1 MNFDDYEQLPTPSV
15 TTNMIAGA
23 AAGVLE
29 HCVMYPMDS
38 IKVNFKRVVCIQFI
52 TRLSF
57 HVISSSVA
65 LRDHEWIVNSSISS
79 MLLCKYS
86 LFVNL
91 NERAKAKNARKSSAV
106 TTYWANL
113 TSIRLKNISYRVKNC
128 AWDLKELWYHII
140 SWIGTNK
147 T

>member
-15 TTNMIAGA
+15 ATNMIAGA

-38 IKVNFKRVVCIQFI
+38 IKVNFKRAVRIEFI

-57 HVISSSVA
+57 H
-65 LRDHEWIVNSSISS
+65 VNSSISS

-86 LFVNL
+86 LLVNL

-128 AWDLKELWYHII
+128 A
-140 SWIGTNK
+140 
-147 T
+147 